1 MDLRFT
7 SRRPS
12 LQHIKSSTMKLS
24 LFLLLLPVT
33 VLADVSYHMRT
44 VVPWEPKNATSVDQS
59 VINNGYYYLSDRSN
73 AAVHVVNIA
82 SGTLTADITGFIGL
96 NIVNG
101 KPDNGIS
108 GPNGL
113 IVVPDRNELYVGDG
127 DGTVKVVDLRNNTV
141 VASIH
146 TGAAT
151 RADEFAY
158 DSSRQLIAVT
168 NPEETIPIVTIISV
182 ANHTV
187 LGNIT
192 FPNAT
197 NGIEQPAWN
206 PIDGYVYVSVPE
218 TNANPGGE
226 IDVVDTE
233 QFKIIKVLQQPNCN
247 SHGIVFGP
255 YEQLLLGCSQDSI
268 FTYGTAHI
276 AIMDVSTGNITA
288 TIPGI
293 AGADQVTYDPTTNF
307 YYVSAYQNT
316 ADGTK
321 QGAKDP
327 ILGIIDAG
335 THSLVQTIP
344 TDNITAHSV
353 AVDPKTNTLV
363 VPLANVGI
371 ALYDIGDSA
380 TTTGTGT
387 SGAGRAEL
395 LHLLLIAV
403 AAFAAIMNL

>member
-1 MDLRFT
+1 
-7 SRRPS
+7 
-12 LQHIKSSTMKLS
+12 MKLS

-33 VLADVSYHMRT
+33 VLADVSYYHKRT

-59 VINNGYYYLSDRSN
+59 VINDGYYYLSDRTN
-73 AAVHVVNIA
+73 AAVHVVNVA
-82 SGTLTADITGFIGL
+82 TGTLMADITGFIGL

-113 IVVPDRNELYVGDG
+113 TVVPDHNQLYVGDG
-127 DGTVKVVDLRNNTV
+127 DGTVKVVDLGNNTV

-146 TGAAT
+146 TGAST
-151 RADEFAY
+151 RSDEMAY
-158 DSSRQLIAVT
+158 DSTRQLIAVT
-168 NPEETIPIVTIISV
+168 NPEETVPVLTIISV

-206 PIDGYVYVSVPE
+206 PADGYVYVSVPE
-218 TNANPGGE
+218 SNANPGGE
-226 IDVVDTE
+226 IDVVDIE
-233 QFKIIKVLQQPNCN
+233 QLKIIKILQQPNCN
-247 SHGIVFGP
+247 SHGIAFGP
-255 YEQLLLGCSQDSI
+255 YDQLMLGCSQDSI
-268 FTYGTAHI
+268 ITYGTNHV
-276 AIMDVSTGNITA
+276 AILDVSTGNVTA

-293 AGADQVTYDPTTNF
+293 AGCDQVIYNPTTNF

-316 ADGTK
+316 ANGTK
-321 QGAKDP
+321 QGTPDP
-327 ILGIIDAG
+327 LLGIIDAA

-363 VPLANVGI
+363 VPLANIGI
-371 ALYDIGDSA
+371 VLYDFDAS
-380 TTTGTGT
+380 TTTNDTGTTGTGTGT
-387 SGAGRAEL
+387 SGAGRPEL
-395 LHLLLIAV
+395 VHLLLVAV
-403 AAFAAIMNL
+403 AAFAAIVNL